1 MTPSQI
7 EHLENW
13 LDRNPQLK
21 ISIGTWG
28 KRKFLRLMAI
38 EPPLDD
44 DNEVFYI
51 PLNVPRETEE
61 MN

>member
-13 LDRNPQLK
+13 LDRNKQLK

-28 KRKFLRLMAI
+28 KRKFLRLMAV
-38 EPPLDD
+38 EPDGHEK
-44 DNEVFYI
+44 EVFYI
-51 PLNVPRETEE
+51 PLNVPRGTEE